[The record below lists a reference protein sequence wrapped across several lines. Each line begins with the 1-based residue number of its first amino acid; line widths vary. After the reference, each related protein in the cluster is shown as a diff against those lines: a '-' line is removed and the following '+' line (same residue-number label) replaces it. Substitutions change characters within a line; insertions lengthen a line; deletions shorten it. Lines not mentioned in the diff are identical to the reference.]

1 MTRRQDRYTRERT
14 AMTHITDAMLLT
26 IIAPMPSTFDSH
38 AVIRGLMTLFPQE
51 YVREEYANVGNPDP
65 IRETHRQIG
74 IALLGVP
81 GIRPTRRVN
90 SPNIRGP
97 VTENQEWEK
106 TGTAPLG
113 AKAF

>member
-1 MTRRQDRYTRERT
+1 
-14 AMTHITDAMLLT
+14 MTHITDAMLLT
-26 IIAPMPSTFDSH
+26 VIGPLQTPFDSH
-38 AVIRGLMTLFPQE
+38 DVIRGLMTVFPQE

-74 IALLGVP
+74 IALLGVS
-81 GIRPTRRVN
+81 GIHPTRKIN

-106 TGTAPLG
+106 TGTVAATPG
-113 AKAF
+113 V